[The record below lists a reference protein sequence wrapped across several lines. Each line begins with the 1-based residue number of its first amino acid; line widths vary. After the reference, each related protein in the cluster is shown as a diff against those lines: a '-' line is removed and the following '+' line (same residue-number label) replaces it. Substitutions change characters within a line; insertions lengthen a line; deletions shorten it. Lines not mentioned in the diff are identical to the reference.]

1 MIFLS
6 ASIPTIGREFFGT
19 ENVIAIREA
28 VMAFTKVC
36 MEYHLPFYF
45 GGHPAIS
52 PLIWEVARDY
62 SPKDFKSLIK
72 IYQSSEF
79 VGKTPKEVDFFEN
92 IIWTKKGS
100 NITESVDLMRAQMFN
115 ENQTDIAVFA
125 GGMDGVVKE
134 CKLIRDIYPSVTI
147 LPLATTGA
155 AAFKLYKD
163 LGMKNEYLENNYS
176 YVSIFKKYL
185 IKK

>member
-1 MIFLS
+1 M
-6 ASIPTIGREFFGT
+6 PGREFYGT
-19 ENVIAIREA
+19 EDVIAIREA

-36 MEYHLPFYF
+36 MEKHLPFYF

-92 IIWTKKGS
+92 IVWTKKGRT
-100 NITESVDLMRAQMFN
+100 ITESVDLMRMQMFN
-115 ENQTDIAVFA
+115 ENQTDIAVFV

-134 CKLIRDIYPSVTI
+134 CKLILNIHPSVTI

-155 AAFKLYKD
+155 AALQLYKT
-163 LGMKNEYLENNYS
+163 LKLKNEDFYNNYS

-185 IKK
+185 IRK